1 MSTLKIHVFKDSF
14 RPVIELL
21 DENGLSWSMREQRS
35 GVVMGASGIIEV
47 VLNASMWVS
56 MAGVLIAF
64 IKAKNGRKVI
74 ITTRDKEV
82 IHAEGL
88 TAKELEKV
96 LEKAGSVAAID
107 PDKSNQ

>member
-14 RPVIELL
+14 RPVIKLL

-35 GVVMGASGIIEV
+35 CVVMGAPGIIEV

-56 MAGVLIAF
+56 MASVLITF
-64 IKAKNGRKVI
+64 IKAKHGRKVI
-74 ITTRDKEV
+74 ITTKDKKV

-96 LEKAGSVAAID
+96 LEKADSVAAID